1 MGGGF
6 GVVMPVGP
14 GVIVGLGSMRI
25 RPGVVVPGG
34 SGMIVR
40 IRPGMVVGRMPGCPA
55 GSAIVR
61 MFIAGLAMLM
71 CMFGAGLRMLMAML
85 SAGLAMLMRFFIA
98 GIIPFVGMMA

>member
-34 SGMIVR
+34 PGMIVR

-61 MFIAGLAMLM
+61 MFIAGLT
-71 CMFGAGLRMLMAML
+71 
-85 SAGLAMLMRFFIA
+85 MLMRFFIA

>member
-1 MGGGF
+1 MPVGGGF

-14 GVIVGLGSMRI
+14 GVVVGLGSMRI
-25 RPGVVVPGG
+25 RPGMVVPGG
-34 SGMIVR
+34 PGVIVRSAPSVIVR

-61 MFIAGLAMLM
+61 MFIAGLT
-71 CMFGAGLRMLMAML
+71 
-85 SAGLAMLMRFFIA
+85 MLMRFFIA

>member
-1 MGGGF
+1 MGLPVGGGF

-14 GVIVGLGSMRI
+14 GVVVGLGSMDI
-25 RPGVVVPGG
+25 RPGMVVPGG
-34 SGMIVR
+34 PGVIVR

-61 MFIAGLAMLM
+61 MFIAGLT
-71 CMFGAGLRMLMAML
+71 
-85 SAGLAMLMRFFIA
+85 MLMRFFIA

>member
-1 MGGGF
+1 MPVGGGF

-25 RPGVVVPGG
+25 RPGVVVG
-34 SGMIVR
+34 SAPSVIVR
-40 IRPGMVVGRMPGCPA
+40 IRPGMVVGRTPGCPA

-61 MFIAGLAMLM
+61 MFIAGLTMLM
-71 CMFGAGLRMLMAML
+71 CMFSAGLR
-85 SAGLAMLMRFFIA
+85 MLMRFFIA

>member
-1 MGGGF
+1 MGLPVGGGF

-14 GVIVGLGSMRI
+14 GVIVGLGSM
-25 RPGVVVPGG
+25 
-34 SGMIVR
+34 R

-61 MFIAGLAMLM
+61 MFIAGLT
-71 CMFGAGLRMLMAML
+71 
-85 SAGLAMLMRFFIA
+85 MLMRFFIA

>member
-14 GVIVGLGSMRI
+14 GVVVGLGSMDI
-25 RPGVVVPGG
+25 RPGMVVPGG
-34 SGMIVR
+34 PGVIVR

-61 MFIAGLAMLM
+61 MFIAGLT
-71 CMFGAGLRMLMAML
+71 
-85 SAGLAMLMRFFIA
+85 MLMRFFIA
-98 GIIPFVGMMA
+98 GIISFVGMMA

>member
-1 MGGGF
+1 MPVGGGF

-14 GVIVGLGSMRI
+14 VVIVGLGSMRI

-61 MFIAGLAMLM
+61 MFIAGLT
-71 CMFGAGLRMLMAML
+71 
-85 SAGLAMLMRFFIA
+85 MLMRFFIA

>member
-1 MGGGF
+1 MGLPVGGGP
-6 GVVMPVGP
+6 GVVVPVRP

-25 RPGVVVPGG
+25 RPGMVVPGG
-34 SGMIVR
+34 PGVIVRSAPSVIVR

-71 CMFGAGLRMLMAML
+71 CMLTA
-85 SAGLAMLMRFFIA
+85 
-98 GIIPFVGMMA
+98 

>member
-14 GVIVGLGSMRI
+14 GVVVGLGSMDI
-25 RPGVVVPGG
+25 RPGMVVPGG
-34 SGMIVR
+34 PGVIVR

-61 MFIAGLAMLM
+61 MFIAGLT
-71 CMFGAGLRMLMAML
+71 
-85 SAGLAMLMRFFIA
+85 MLMRFFIA

>member
-6 GVVMPVGP
+6 GVVVPVRP

-25 RPGVVVPGG
+25 RPGMVVPGG
-34 SGMIVR
+34 PGVIVR

-61 MFIAGLAMLM
+61 MFIAGLT
-71 CMFGAGLRMLMAML
+71 
-85 SAGLAMLMRFFIA
+85 MLMRFFIA